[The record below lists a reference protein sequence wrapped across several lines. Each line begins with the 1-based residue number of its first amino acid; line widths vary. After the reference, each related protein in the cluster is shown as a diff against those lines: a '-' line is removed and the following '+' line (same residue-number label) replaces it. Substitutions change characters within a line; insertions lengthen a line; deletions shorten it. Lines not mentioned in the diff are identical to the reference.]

1 VNWNL
6 ACPDWWQRLQRGQ
19 SIIPDL
25 PGLDLVAGETAV
37 RVFNKLRL
45 ADVEKTPTLEEAGGD
60 WFRDIVRTLMGA
72 VDPITRARIIREIF
86 LLVPKKNSKT
96 TNGALLM
103 LTVLLLNVRPRAT
116 FILTAPVQD
125 VAELAFEAAKG
136 AIELDPVL
144 SKKLYVRDHLKTI
157 IHRETKAELQIM
169 TFDPAVL
176 TGQKPVGVLID
187 EVHVIAKMA
196 KAASAI
202 RQLRGGMLPFP
213 EAFMVFIT
221 TQSEEQPTGVFAA
234 ELEKARAIRDGKRS
248 GAMLPILYEFPM
260 EIQKSKDLQWTNH
273 ELWKY
278 VTPNAGRSI
287 TIERLVEEM
296 QTARDTSEKEFKA
309 WASQHLNIQIGLSL
323 GDNAWAGANFWS
335 AQADE
340 SLTFE
345 DVLERSEIIDVGIDG
360 GGLYDLFALS
370 AVGREA
376 GTGNWLHWF
385 HAWCHRSLLKARP
398 EIAPMLEQFAEDG
411 DLTIIEDMGDDVVQ
425 IVDYIERVHKAG
437 LLDKIG
443 VDPFGIGSV
452 IDAIE
457 GRGIDKELIVGISQ
471 GWKMAG
477 TIKTTER
484 KLADG
489 TLIHAG
495 RPMMNWCIGN
505 ARVEPSGNAVLITKQ
520 GSGMAKIDPL
530 MATFD
535 AITLMALNP
544 QVVKPREFKMLIV

>member
-1 VNWNL
+1 MSWNL

-25 PGLDLVAGETAV
+25 PELDLVAGETAV

-72 VDPITRARIIREIF
+72 VDPVTRARIIREIF

-260 EIQKSKDLQWTNH
+260 EIQKSKDLQWTNP

-345 DVLERSEIIDVGIDG
+345 DVLERSEIIDFGIDG